1 MRNPYDIL
9 GVAATAAEADIK
21 KAYRRLAKRHHPD
34 RNRDDPKSKDRFAE
48 LNTAYEVLGDAEK
61 RKAFDRGEIDAEG
74 KPRFQNANGFGFGGG
89 RPHPSAGPGASPFES
104 FEFGH
109 GPRGPYQRSSGGPF
123 EGADFA
129 DILSQAFGGAGGP
142 QARAGRSAEKGADIE
157 ITASATL
164 EDIANGRPLR
174 VSLAGGRTVEVA
186 IPESALAGKKL
197 RLRGQGQPSLGGVAG
212 DAMVSVRIAP
222 HALFRREGRNLY
234 LDLPLTVDEAVLG
247 ASVRVPTLTGAV
259 ELTIA
264 AGAND
269 GRVLRLRGKGLPAGK
284 EHGDLLV
291 TLRIK
296 LPETDSRLREFAES
310 LRESG
315 SYKPRGPEFG

>member
-1 MRNPYDIL
+1 L
-9 GVAATAAEADIK
+9 
-21 KAYRRLAKRHHPD
+21 
-34 RNRDDPKSKDRFAE
+34 
-48 LNTAYEVLGDAEK
+48 
-61 RKAFDRGEIDAEG
+61 
-74 KPRFQNANGFGFGGG
+74 PRFQGANGFGFGGG
-89 RPHPSAGPGASPFES
+89 RAQQGGSPFES
-104 FEFGH
+104 YEFGY
-109 GPRGPYQRSSGGPF
+109 GPRGPYQHSSGGPF

-129 DILSQAFGGAGGP
+129 DILSQAFGGGAAP
-142 QARAGRSAEKGADIE
+142 RTRSARSAEKGADVE
-157 ITASATL
+157 IAANATL

-174 VSLAGGRTVEVA
+174 VSLPDGRTVEVA
-186 IPESALAGKKL
+186 IPESALEGKKL
-197 RLRGQGQPSLGGVAG
+197 RLRGQGRPSLGGAPG
-212 DAMVSVRIAP
+212 DAMVSIAIAP

-259 ELTIA
+259 EMTIP

-284 EHGDLLV
+284 EKGDLLV

-296 LPETDSRLREFAES
+296 LPETDSRLRQFAES
-310 LRESG
+310 LKESG

>member
-9 GVAATAAEADIK
+9 GVTATASEAEIK

-34 RNRDDPKSKDRFAE
+34 SNRDDPKAKDRFAE
-48 LNTAYEVLGDAEK
+48 VNAAYEVVGDAEK

-74 KPRFQNANGFGFGGG
+74 KPRFQSANGFGGG
-89 RPHPSAGPGASPFES
+89 RAHAGGSPFETY
-104 FEFGH
+104 EFNFGS
-109 GPRGPYQRSSGGPF
+109 RGPQPHGAGGAF

-129 DILSQAFGGAGGP
+129 DILSQAFGGARGP
-142 QARAGRSAEKGADIE
+142 RGRAAPQEKGEDID
-157 ITASATL
+157 IVASATL
-164 EDIANGRPLR
+164 EDIASGTPLR
-174 VSLAGGRTVEVA
+174 VTLPGGRTVEVA
-186 IPESALAGKKL
+186 IPESALDGRKL
-197 RLRGQGQPSLGGVAG
+197 RLRGQGKVSLTGHAG
-212 DAMVSVRIAP
+212 DAMVSVKIAP
-222 HALFRREGRNLY
+222 HALFRRDGRNLH

-259 ELTIA
+259 ELTIP

-284 EHGDLLV
+284 GHGDLLV
-291 TLRIK
+291 TLRIR
-296 LPETDSRLREFAES
+296 LPEADSRLRQFAEA